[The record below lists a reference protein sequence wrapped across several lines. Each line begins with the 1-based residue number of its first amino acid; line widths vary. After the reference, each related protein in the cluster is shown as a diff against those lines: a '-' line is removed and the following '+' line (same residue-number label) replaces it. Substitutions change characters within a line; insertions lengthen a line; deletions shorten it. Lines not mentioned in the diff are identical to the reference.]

1 LINKITMA
9 YIDVDIDDILWGM
22 SNHEKQELIDTLYQ
36 EGFIPTK
43 ESGLKLEQDEE
54 WDTQVGKLMGN
65 KWRLSKEDEGI
76 ILNIV
81 GKIPQ

>member
-1 LINKITMA
+1 MA

-43 ESGLKLEQDEE
+43 ESSLKLEHDEE
-54 WDTQVGKLMGN
+54 WDTQVGKLVGN
-65 KWRLSKEDEGI
+65 KWRLSKEDEEI
-76 ILNIV
+76 VLNIV

>member
-1 LINKITMA
+1 MA

-65 KWRLSKEDEGI
+65 KWRLSKEDEEI
-76 ILNIV
+76 ILKIV

>member
-1 LINKITMA
+1 MA

-65 KWRLSKEDEGI
+65 KWRLSKEVEGI

>member
-1 LINKITMA
+1 MA

-65 KWRLSKEDEGI
+65 KWRLSKEDEETV
-76 ILNIV
+76 LNIV

>member
-1 LINKITMA
+1 MA

>member
-1 LINKITMA
+1 MA

-65 KWRLSKEDEGI
+65 KWRLSKEDEGN